1 MSSNSIGWFPR
12 AYDFSATVSQAIAG
26 SATVLYTI
34 AIPIFASAAN
44 GVISTAT
51 AIAGSSGYQGNHFK
65 ARPTSS
71 TGRSGGVSVAAYP
84 SIMDDS
90 RASISSDTIYGGS
103 TVRLVKAYIDNAAG
117 TVVFEFLNTTAGAT
131 TLACR
136 IMGTAYP

>member
-12 AYDFSATVSQAIAG
+12 AYDFSVTVSQSLAATT
-26 SATVLYTI
+26 TVLYTV

-44 GVISTAT
+44 GVISNAT
-51 AIAGSSGYQGNHFK
+51 AIAGSAGYQGIHFK

-71 TGRSGGVSVAAYP
+71 TGRSGGISVAGYP

-90 RASISSDTIYGGS
+90 RASLSSDTIFGTTIY
-103 TVRLVKAYIDNAAG
+103 LIKAYIDNAAG
-117 TVVFEFLNTTAGAT
+117 NIVFEFRNSAGT
-131 TLACR
+131 SGTLACR